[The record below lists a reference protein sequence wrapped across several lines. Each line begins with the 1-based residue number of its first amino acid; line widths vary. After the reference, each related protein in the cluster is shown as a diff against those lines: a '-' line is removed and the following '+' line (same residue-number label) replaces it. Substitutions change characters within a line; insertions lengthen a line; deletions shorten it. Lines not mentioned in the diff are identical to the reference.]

1 MFLFQSLVTLGY
13 SLSATLQVRLDCKYI
28 NIFFLTTMAASMLCL
43 GFSFLHPDTF
53 GSYITLTSLVVAGA
67 SYGLGV
73 GPVANV
79 LMASLFPQKTKSLGV
94 AFSKTAHL
102 LVTFTQEAYT
112 GEIIQ

>member
-13 SLSATLQVRLDCKYI
+13 SLSASLQARLDCKYI
-28 NIFFLTTMAASMLCL
+28 NIIFLTTMAASMLCL
-43 GFSFLHPDTF
+43 GLSFLHPDTLS
-53 GSYITLTSLVVAGA
+53 SYIALPSLVVAGA

-94 AFSKTAHL
+94 AISKTAHL
-102 LVTFTQEAYT
+102 LVMFTLLKV
-112 GEIIQ
+112 GIFKR